1 MGSHFKSHFKTAA
14 QSLIILFCV
23 SGFLLFQNCDSYYS
37 VGQRSG
43 ESIAGFTLD
52 AKAQTILS
60 QNCYTCH
67 TDTQSAGGVS
77 HLDDT
82 NMMVQNGIIVP
93 GVSESSPLINALE
106 SSSIP
111 EHALSELSMSIL
123 RRWVLSLH
131 DRFSPPDVTQPPT
144 CTLSVNKAAVLLGE
158 TVIAT
163 LQITGKATTAHI
175 HGLPVNPLG
184 AARLISPTVT
194 GTIKAQ
200 VSNAAGTTMCQSAP
214 VQVTT
219 PPVDPDALIP
229 RCFLL
234 ASTPSAVPGDSVTLT
249 LSITGTAT
257 SASIN
262 SVAVA
267 IPGGGLYPSVVVK
280 PISQT
285 TYSARVNGGGSF
297 STCSTVVATKT
308 TAQMTNQEFYRA
320 KVGPGGASV
329 DDLLIRGRRASGS
342 TYGGSCIHC
351 HTNNTVPSAQS
362 RARSFFVLV
371 SNDPNLNYNA
381 IRDITDPSDS
391 TRKWNLTLPS
401 QQSLYFKASG
411 HRASASSTTHSGLAY
426 RYSPT
431 ELTHIQNFVN
441 TP

>member
-1 MGSHFKSHFKTAA
+1 MFLGSHFKTVSRT
-14 QSLIILFCV
+14 LFVLGCA
-23 SGFLLFQNCDSYYS
+23 SGVLLFQNCDSYYS

-43 ESIAGFTLD
+43 ESIAGFSLD
-52 AKAQTILS
+52 SKAQTILS
-60 QNCYTCH
+60 QNCYACH
-67 TDTQSAGGVS
+67 TDAQSAGGVS

-82 NMMVQNGIIVP
+82 NLMVEDGIILP
-93 GVSESSPLINALE
+93 GDSDSSPLINALE
-106 SSSIP
+106 SSSIT
-111 EHALSELSMSIL
+111 EHALSEQSMAIL
-123 RRWVLSLH
+123 RDWVVSLN

-144 CTLSVNKAAVLLGE
+144 CTLAVNKTAILLGE
-158 TVIAT
+158 TITAT
-163 LQITGKATTAHI
+163 LQITGKAISAHI
-175 HGLPVNPLG
+175 HGLPVNPQG
-184 AARLISPTVT
+184 AARMVSPTAT

-200 VSNAAGTTMCQSAP
+200 VSNAAGTTLCQSAS

-219 PPVDPDALIP
+219 TPVDPDSLIP
-229 RCFLL
+229 RCALL
-234 ASTPSAVPGDSVTLT
+234 ASTNSAVPGDSVTLE
-249 LSITGTAT
+249 LSITGIAT

-262 SVAVA
+262 SVAVP
-267 IPGGGLYPSVVVK
+267 IPGGGVFPSVVVK

-297 STCSTVVATKT
+297 SACSVVVATKT

-329 DDLLIRGRRASGS
+329 DDLLIRGRRASGN

-362 RARSFFVLV
+362 RARLFFVLV

-381 IRDITDPSDS
+381 IRNITDPADS
-391 TRKWNLTLPS
+391 TRKWNLTVSSP
-401 QQSLYFKASG
+401 QSLYFKASG
-411 HRASASSTTHSGLAY
+411 HRASASYTTHSGLAY

-441 TP
+441 KP